1 MSVFITGSKVT
12 AKLVAPGGLQIG
24 GIYDT
29 STTPV
34 NTIVQTFGTNN
45 ISLMT
50 QAIEQRSPDLRNLID
65 SSTTTLV
72 QTQQRTIMGRA
83 IQTITRMSEAFRG
96 SSAFGLFTGSI
107 SPQVRYAVTSSA
119 RIEVDPSRGSSPHT
133 PTANL
138 YNVSASF
145 DTGSTDVLRK
155 TVSEEEFR
163 QHRKVNENFKRDVH
177 TENATPGV
185 ITFTNASFSKSQ
197 DALESN
203 DNDYADNTKYIS
215 GSYVYDDSNFTTPY
229 EASSSGYHKIKGQLK
244 TFGIF
249 RSGRIYDSAV
259 GADKASSRDFA
270 GKVTINIDGYDTQDD
285 LKDAVL
291 DPNEEIDLKFFNGQF
306 YYDDYFLRPFQGNQK
321 WYYFKTFNEHTRI
334 DNNGQPMQS
343 QMIM

>member
-12 AKLVAPGGLQIG
+12 ATLLAPGALQIG

-34 NTIVQTFGTNN
+34 NTIIQTFGTNN
-45 ISLMT
+45 ISMMT

-72 QTQQRTIMGRA
+72 QTQRRTINARA
-83 IQTITRMSEAFRG
+83 IQTITRMSESFRG
-96 SSAFGLFTGSI
+96 SSAFGLFTGSVAA
-107 SPQVRYAVTSSA
+107 PVRYAVTSSA

-155 TVSEEEFR
+155 TVSEQEFR
-163 QHRKVNENFKRDVH
+163 QHRKVNEDFKRGVH
-177 TENATPGV
+177 TENAQAGV
-185 ITFTNASFSKSQ
+185 LTFTNAQFGKSQ

-215 GSYVYDDSNFTTPY
+215 GSHVYDDSNFTTPY
-229 EASSSGYHKIKGQLK
+229 NPGGVGYHKIKGQLK
-244 TFGIF
+244 TYAIF
-249 RSGRIYDSAV
+249 RSGRIFDLAT
-259 GADKASSRDFA
+259 GDDKASSRDFA
-270 GKVTINIDGYDTQDD
+270 ADIIINSAGFESQDS
-285 LKDAVL
+285 LKEANL
-291 DPNEEIDLKFFNGQF
+291 DPSDNVELKFFNGQF
-306 YYDDYFLRPFQGNQK
+306 FYDEYFLRPFQGGRK
-321 WYYFKTFNEHTRI
+321 WYYFKTFDEHTRI
-334 DNNGQPMQS
+334 DNNGTPMQS
-343 QMIM
+343 DMAG

>member
-1 MSVFITGSKVT
+1 MSVYITGSKVT
-12 AKLVAPGGLQIG
+12 AKLIAPGGLQIG

-65 SSTTTLV
+65 SSTTTIV
-72 QTQQRTIMGRA
+72 QTQQRTVLDRA
-83 IQTITRMSEAFRG
+83 IQTITRMSESFRG
-96 SSAFGLFTGSI
+96 SSAFGLFTSSV

-119 RIEVDPSRGSSPHT
+119 RIEVDPARGSSPHT
-133 PTANL
+133 ATANL

-155 TVSEEEFR
+155 TVSEEEFL
-163 QHRKVNENFKRDVH
+163 QHRKTNENFKRDVH
-177 TENATPGV
+177 TENAQAGI
-185 ITFTNASFSKSQ
+185 ITFANVQFSDSQ
-197 DALESN
+197 AALDAN
-203 DNDYADNTKYIS
+203 DDDYSDNTKYIS

-229 EASSSGYHKIKGQLK
+229 EATGDGYHKIKGELK

-249 RSGRIYDSAV
+249 RSGRIYDLAT

-270 GKVTINIDGYDTQDD
+270 GKVRINVDGYDTQDD

-291 DPNEEIDLKFFNGQF
+291 DPNEEIDLKFFNGHF

-334 DNNGQPMQS
+334 DNNGTPMQS